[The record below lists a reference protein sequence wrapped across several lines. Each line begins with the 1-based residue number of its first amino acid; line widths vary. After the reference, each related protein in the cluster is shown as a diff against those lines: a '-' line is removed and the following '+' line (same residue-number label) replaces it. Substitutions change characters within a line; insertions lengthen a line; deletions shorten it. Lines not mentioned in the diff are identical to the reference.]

1 MEIQWPLLIFS
12 VLLGVTSGSFVFLAV
27 GELRGKF
34 REVRFTGA
42 LIAFICLAVGGCVS
56 VLHMGHPERATHL
69 LGNLGSGLSKE
80 LFVVAIMGIVALVYL
95 ILAKKDYPGVSKV
108 FGILGGV
115 IGLVLP
121 FVAGAS
127 YLIAARPAWDS
138 VALPLMFLGA
148 GLALGMTLMAGLVLL
163 RGKASEEGGFALKLA
178 LAGVVIMA
186 VTALIC
192 TLGLALLGNP
202 YSVLLGLGIGLL
214 DALPVFGTGAVLL
227 PWGAFLLLKRQWW
240 KGAVLLSVYGLCY
253 FLRQFLEA
261 KLMGNRMGLSALETL
276 VSMYVGLELFG
287 VSGFFLGPVGLLI
300 IEDLVKLYGE
310 DGESR

>member
-1 MEIQWPLLIFS
+1 MDIQWPLLIFS

-27 GELRGKF
+27 GELTGKF
-34 REVRFTGA
+34 KDVRFLGA

-80 LFVVAIMGIVALVYL
+80 LFVVAIMGIVSLVYL

-108 FGILGGV
+108 FGVLGGV

-138 VALPLMFLGA
+138 VTLPLMFLGA

-178 LAGVVIMA
+178 LAGVIIMV
-186 VTALIC
+186 VTVVAYIVWIAIAPFQAPSRSIDRLIS
-192 TLGLALLGNP
+192 GDLASMFWPG
-202 YSVLLGLGIGLL
+202 VVVIGLVV
-214 DALPVFGTGAVLL
+214 PVAFTVLACVRATKGDGDTGIADPKMLAYMMFGACACTAIGAVVT
-227 PWGAFLLLKRQWW
+227 RIIMY
-240 KGAVLLSVYGLCY
+240 AVGTSVE
-253 FLRQFLEA
+253 QFI
-261 KLMGNRMGLSALETL
+261 
-276 VSMYVGLELFG
+276 YH
-287 VSGFFLGPVGLLI
+287 
-300 IEDLVKLYGE
+300 
-310 DGESR
+310 

>member
-163 RGKASEEGGFALKLA
+163 RGKATDEGGFALKLA

-186 VTALIC
+186 VTAVAYVVWIAIEPYQAPSRSIERLISGDMALMFWTGVVVIGIVVPVALTVLACIQATKGEGSSGTVSPNQLAMYMFAACAC
-192 TLGLALLGNP
+192 TAIGTIVLRIVMYGVGT
-202 YSVLLGLGIGLL
+202 SVE
-214 DALPVFGTGAVLL
+214 
-227 PWGAFLLLKRQWW
+227 
-240 KGAVLLSVYGLCY
+240 
-253 FLRQFLEA
+253 QFI
-261 KLMGNRMGLSALETL
+261 
-276 VSMYVGLELFG
+276 YH
-287 VSGFFLGPVGLLI
+287 
-300 IEDLVKLYGE
+300 
-310 DGESR
+310 